1 MKITTEENNGYQV
14 IVVNTK
20 YGRIL
25 NEKIKDRPEMSI
37 LDIPEGILKTKNKH
51 NVFEDNIESFV
62 YNTLTKKYGAEVSHC
77 QIYLPF

>member
-1 MKITTEENNGYQV
+1 MKITTEENNEYQV

-37 LDIPEGILKTKNKH
+37 LDIPEGIMKTKNKK
-51 NVFEDNIESFV
+51 NVFEDNVESFV

-77 QIYLPF
+77 QIYLPL

>member
-1 MKITTEENNGYQV
+1 MKITTEENNEYQV

-25 NEKIKDRPEMSI
+25 NEKINDRPEMSI
-37 LDIPEGILKTKNKH
+37 LDIPEGIMKTKNKK
-51 NVFEDNIESFV
+51 NVFEDNVESFV

-77 QIYLPF
+77 QIYLPL

>member
-1 MKITTEENNGYQV
+1 MQITTEDNGYQV

-25 NEKIKDRPEMSI
+25 NEKIKDRPEMSV
-37 LDIPEGILKTKNKH
+37 LDIPEGILKTKNKSGI
-51 NVFEDNIESFV
+51 FEDNVESFV

-77 QIYLPF
+77 QIYLPL